1 MSHDGGGSVEQ
12 AGDICRY
19 AWAIGGKSHVCRQ
32 GNGHTLPHK
41 CGYCG
46 LEQHPGSDDAH

>member
-12 AGDICRY
+12 VGDICRF
-19 AWAIGGKSHVCRQ
+19 AWAVGGQAHVCRQ
-32 GNGHTLPHK
+32 GNGHAVPHK

-46 LEQHPGSDDAH
+46 LEHHPGSDNVH